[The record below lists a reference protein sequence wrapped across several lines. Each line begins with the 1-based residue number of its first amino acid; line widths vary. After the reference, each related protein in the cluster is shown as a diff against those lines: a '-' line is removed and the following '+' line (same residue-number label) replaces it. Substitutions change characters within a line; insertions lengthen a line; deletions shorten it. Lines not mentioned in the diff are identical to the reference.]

1 MTMTDNLVF
10 MMGEYEALVPGARRY
25 AENHLWLQE
34 DGDALRVG
42 LTSYAVRLLQ
52 DVFFL
57 DWTIDSDTEVRAR
70 QEIGEIESSKAVS
83 SLFAPVDGHVLEF
96 NDAPLEDP
104 SAINTSGY
112 DDGWLYRFRTQAAL
126 LSPQDYLG
134 VLNDGWE
141 DTQRMIKGQLN

>member
-1 MTMTDNLVF
+1 MTDNLVF
-10 MMGEYEALVPGARRY
+10 MMGEYEALVPGDRRY
-25 AENHLWLQE
+25 AENHLWLKD
-34 DGDALRVG
+34 DGDALKVG

-57 DWTIDSDTEVRAR
+57 DWTIDSDTEVRGR

-83 SLFAPVDGHVLEF
+83 SLFAPCDGHVLEF

-112 DDGWLYRFRTQAAL
+112 DEGWLYRFRTQATL
-126 LSPQDYLG
+126 LSPQDYLE